1 VKVSSSFNQGF
12 VDYLKSIGGRWDPEA
27 RCWDVPDQ
35 YREQVMAKAREL
47 GVQNLRIEQETPQPQ
62 TSQQPASLPRPLGE
76 IVREAPI
83 REAPVKEGAA
93 ARRRSGEGER
103 REGAIRMRMSR
114 DGRFILISIDLLA
127 FTNDVKEMLAGKRRS
142 VRFRV
147 LPPRES

>member
-1 VKVSSSFNQGF
+1 MKVSSSFNQGF

-62 TSQQPASLPRPLGE
+62 TSQQPASLPRPLRE

-93 ARRRSGEGER
+93 ARRRSGGY
-103 REGAIRMRMSR
+103 I
-114 DGRFILISIDLLA
+114 
-127 FTNDVKEMLAGKRRS
+127 
-142 VRFRV
+142 
-147 LPPRES
+147 